1 MFCRFVVIF
10 FKVIIDVIK
19 YKYIGKEGKRKLD
32 DIIEKKDYVQNMVI
46 LEEEKLFEKMI
57 QDIQRNDRNVV

>member
-46 LEEEKLFEKMI
+46 LEEEK
-57 QDIQRNDRNVV
+57 